1 MKHITYG
8 NRLTLY
14 LLLTC
19 VLLAGILTVESTH
32 APRLEVDTLL
42 KQTPAPTGEV
52 RISRTQYIPPP
63 IRAFDEILK
72 RPLFNE
78 SRLPP
83 PPPEK
88 VAATSAP
95 VVTHLRLK
103 LEGVAITPEARIAVL
118 RDLTTK
124 KMLHLAEG
132 GNHNGWKLES
142 VHADRTLFKRNQQ
155 TVELE
160 LELEESAPGKKKGS
174 TRKKQT
180 GTNNPARKK

>member
-1 MKHITYG
+1 MKHITFG

-19 VLLAGILTVESTH
+19 VLLAGILAVESTH
-32 APRLEVDTLL
+32 APQLDIDTLL
-42 KQTPAPTGEV
+42 TEQSTAPDGA
-52 RISRTQYIPPP
+52 RISRPVYTPPP

-78 SRLPP
+78 NREPP
-83 PPPEK
+83 P
-88 VAATSAP
+88 AP
-95 VVTHLRLK
+95 DKIVSTPVPVQTHIRLK

-132 GNHNGWKLES
+132 GNHKGWKLES
-142 VHADRTLFKRNQQ
+142 VHANRALFKRNQQ

-160 LELEESAPGKKKGS
+160 LELAENTPGKKTGKSAGKQKGKNNS
-174 TRKKQT
+174 AGKQ
-180 GTNNPARKK
+180 

>member
-1 MKHITYG
+1 MKHMTFG

-14 LLLTC
+14 LLLAC
-19 VLLAGILTVESTH
+19 MLLAGILTVESTQ

-42 KQTPAPTGEV
+42 KQTPAPPDEV
-52 RISRTQYIPPP
+52 LISRTQYTPPP
-63 IRAFDEILK
+63 VRAFDEILK
-72 RPLFNE
+72 RPLFSE

-95 VVTHLRLK
+95 VVAHIRLK
-103 LEGVAITPEARIAVL
+103 LEGIAITPETRIAVL
-118 RDLTTK
+118 RDLTTQ

-132 GNHNGWKLES
+132 AMHNGWKLES
-142 VHADRTLFKRNQQ
+142 LHADRALFKHNQQ

-160 LELEESAPGKKKGS
+160 LEIEESAPVKKTGRAVKN
-174 TRKKQT
+174 QT
-180 GTNNPARKK
+180 GTNNQASKQ

>member
-1 MKHITYG
+1 MKHITFG

-14 LLLTC
+14 LLLSC
-19 VLLAGILTVESTH
+19 VLLAGILSIESTH
-32 APRLEVDTLL
+32 APRLEVDALL
-42 KQTPAPTGEV
+42 EQTPAPPGEV
-52 RISRTQYIPPP
+52 QISQTQYMPPP

-95 VVTHLRLK
+95 VVTHIRLK

-118 RDLTTK
+118 RDLTTQ

-132 GNHNGWKLES
+132 AKHNGWELERL
-142 VHADRTLFKRNQQ
+142 HADRALFKHNQQ

-160 LELEESAPGKKKGS
+160 LELEESAPGKKTRS
-174 TRKKQT
+174 TRKIQT
-180 GTNNPARKK
+180 GTNNPAGKQ

>member
-1 MKHITYG
+1 MKHITFG

-19 VLLAGILTVESTH
+19 VLLAGILAVESTH
-32 APRLEVDTLL
+32 TPQLDIDTLL
-42 KQTPAPTGEV
+42 TEQSTAPDGA
-52 RISRTQYIPPP
+52 RISRPVYTPPP

-78 SRLPP
+78 NREPP
-83 PPPEK
+83 P
-88 VAATSAP
+88 AP
-95 VVTHLRLK
+95 DKIVSTPVPVQTHIRLK

-132 GNHNGWKLES
+132 GNHKGWKLES
-142 VHADRTLFKRNQQ
+142 VHADRALFKHNQQ

-174 TRKKQT
+174 TRKEQT
-180 GTNNPARKK
+180 GTNNPAGKQ